1 MPQSPPLPALRA
13 FEAVSRL
20 GSVVQAADELCVTHG
35 AVSHQLRALEDF
47 LGVPLFTRQGKR
59 LTLNDEGRVYAMQ
72 VRNALAEIDE
82 ATQWVQA
89 GPRPNELVIAV
100 IPAFAS
106 HWLLPRLP
114 DFQARFPEYRV
125 RLRANLAVD
134 DLRGGLIDVAIRM
147 GNGQWPDL
155 KQEFLFKDHLVAVAA
170 PNFNGGD
177 LPQTPQAILGSTI
190 LRSVENW
197 RPWFQAAG
205 IGAAEPD
212 GLHCNDSNLLI
223 EAVKLEQGVAM
234 TRLSLVAG
242 LLQRGE
248 LVQLTDLV
256 VPYPNRGYW
265 LAWPGRTDG
274 TRKLKDFSGW
284 LSTQVAQYAAC
295 PASVLRG
302 FDLDAD
308 KKIPASPR
316 NTS

>member
-47 LGVPLFTRQGKR
+47 LGVALFHRQGKR

-72 VRNALAEIDE
+72 IRNALAEIDE
-82 ATQWVQA
+82 ATQWVLA

-114 DFQARFPEYRV
+114 DFQTQFPEYRV

-134 DLRGGLIDVAIRM
+134 DLRGGLVDLAIRM

-155 KQEFLFKDHLVAVAA
+155 KQEFLFMDHLVAVAA
-170 PNFNGGD
+170 PQFNGGV
-177 LPQTPQAILGSTI
+177 LPQTPQAVQSSHI

-205 IGAAEPD
+205 INAAEPD

-223 EAVKLEQGVAM
+223 EAIKLGQGIAL

-242 LLQRGE
+242 MLQRGE
-248 LVQLTDLV
+248 LVQLTDIV

-274 TRKLKDFSGW
+274 TRKLKDFSAW
-284 LSTQVAQYAAC
+284 LINQVEQYVADRSGA
-295 PASVLRG
+295 VRG
-302 FDLDAD
+302 LLED
-308 KKIPASPR
+308 KKSPATPGEDA
-316 NTS
+316 